1 MSSFPNACF
10 LLSLEKDLLKTCEI
24 KDIRV
29 ITDGAPSKRNIE
41 NFKENVVT
49 EIAYFP
55 NPKVI
60 NRDPAFIIPI
70 FCFMIFIMPSFF
82 NLPISAMKVIKT
94 RKVSSYT

>member
-1 MSSFPNACF
+1 M
-10 LLSLEKDLLKTCEI
+10 
-24 KDIRV
+24 
-29 ITDGAPSKRNIE
+29 
-41 NFKENVVT
+41 VT

-70 FCFMIFIMPSFF
+70 FCFMIFTMPSFL

-94 RKVSSYT
+94 RKVSSYP

>member
-1 MSSFPNACF
+1 MSSFPNARF

-29 ITDGAPSKRNIE
+29 ITDRDPSKRNVE
-41 NFKENVVT
+41 NLVVT
-49 EIAYFP
+49 EIAYFS

-70 FCFMIFIMPSFF
+70 FCFMIFTMPSFL